1 MLQGSVILMG
11 AAEGKR
17 AGSPARGPLSMNCRE
32 PCTRN
37 LDRRCKGGGDV
48 ERGTRRDHGMVC
60 LRQGT

>member
-1 MLQGSVILMG
+1 VLQGSVILMG

-37 LDRRCKGGGDV
+37 LDRGCNGGG
-48 ERGTRRDHGMVC
+48 GDHGMVC